1 MAGYTREEAKAAAA
15 LRAQRGLE
23 KALDQIDWIHDVYR
37 PTIEKVRSGELK
49 LVEGGTKLLEIEGGD
64 DAPTGA

>member
-15 LRAQRGLE
+15 LRAQRSLE

-37 PTIEKVRSGELK
+37 PTLAKVRSGELK
-49 LVEGGTKLLEIEGGD
+49 LVAGNGKLLEIEAGP
-64 DAPTGA
+64 DA